1 MARRGRVSGF
11 VAHENQ
17 RQNNKRRRDC
27 HLEALTGLLNFLD
40 SLMGSAQYFP
50 FVLLGT
56 GIFFTIYLK
65 FPQIRFFNHAWRIVK
80 GKYDR
85 KEDEGDATHFQALT
99 TAISGTVGTGNIGG
113 VALAIYLGGPAALF
127 WMWMTAF
134 FGMTTKFVEVSLS
147 HKYRSKDEEGHI
159 VGGPMYVM
167 ERRLNMKWLAV
178 LFASAVVISS
188 FGSGSMPQSNNMA
201 SGMQATFGIPTWI
214 SGLVLAA
221 ALGFV
226 IIGGVKRIIQVA
238 ERIVPTM
245 ALLYLIGALS
255 VIFMNIDQIGPS
267 FTAVISDAFT
277 GSAATGGFLGAT
289 FAYAFNRGVNR
300 GLFSNEAGQGSAPIA
315 HAAAKAHEPISEGMV
330 SILEPFIDTIIICTI
345 TGLVIL
351 SSGVWTEKFENDFQS
366 FDMEIVEGTYTDT
379 NERDR
384 KALFKHLNFSDEDTV
399 VSYSGTIEVTA
410 GVPDL
415 MALTVIH
422 NRSIAEDVHF
432 HVDGAPYS
440 GTIEVVDGSVSTEV
454 SARGRS
460 LIHSVELTTVAF
472 TRGYF
477 GDFGKYIVSIGLMLF
492 AFSTAVA
499 WSYYGDRATTYLFGL
514 KAVLPY
520 RIAYVVGFFIAAIA
534 DTSLIWLLSAVTIGL
549 MTLPNLFAML
559 MLHGEMKETVKE
571 YWDNFKKEN
580 PDGV

>member
-1 MARRGRVSGF
+1 
-11 VAHENQ
+11 
-17 RQNNKRRRDC
+17 
-27 HLEALTGLLNFLD
+27 LEALTGLLELLD
-40 SLMGSAQYFP
+40 SVLGSAQYFP
-50 FVLLGT
+50 FLLLGT

-65 FPQIRFFNHAWRIVK
+65 FPQIRFFNHAWRIVR
-80 GKYDR
+80 GKYD
-85 KEDEGDATHFQALT
+85 KPTDEGDATHFQALT

-147 HKYRSKDEEGHI
+147 HKYRSKDAEGHI

-178 LFASAVVISS
+178 LFASAVVVSS

-201 SGMQATFGIPTWI
+201 AGMQATFGIPTWI

-226 IIGGVKRIIQVA
+226 IIGGVKRIIKVA

-245 ALLYLIGALS
+245 AILYLIGAMS
-255 VIFMNIDQIGPS
+255 VIFMNLDQIGPS
-267 FTAVISDAFT
+267 FMSAINDAFT

-315 HAAAKAHEPISEGMV
+315 HAAAKADEPISEGMV

-351 SSGVWTEKFENDFQS
+351 SSGVWTEKFENDFQA
-366 FDMEIVEGTYTDT
+366 FDMEIIDGVYSETD
-379 NERDR
+379 EAQRQE
-384 KALFKHLNFSDEDTV
+384 LFKHLNFSGDDTV
-399 VSYSGTIEVTA
+399 VSYEGELVVLD

-415 MALTVIH
+415 AGMTVIH
-422 NRSIAEDVHF
+422 NRSIAEDVRF
-432 HVDGAPYS
+432 HIDEVPYS
-440 GTIEVVDGSVSTEV
+440 GTLEIVDGDVPSEIAV
-454 SARGRS
+454 RGKS

-477 GDFGKYIVSIGLMLF
+477 GEYGKYIVSIGLLLF

-499 WSYYGDRATTYLFGL
+499 WSYYGDRAMTYLFGL
-514 KAVLPY
+514 KAVMPY
-520 RIAYVVGFFIAAIA
+520 RIAYVIGFFIAAIA
-534 DTSLIWLLSAVTIGL
+534 DTSLIWLLSAVTLAI
-549 MTLPNLFAML
+549 MTIPNLISML
-559 MLHGEMKETVKE
+559 MLHREMKETVKE
-571 YWDNFKKEN
+571 YWEKFNSEN

>member
-1 MARRGRVSGF
+1 M
-11 VAHENQ
+11 
-17 RQNNKRRRDC
+17 
-27 HLEALTGLLNFLD
+27 EALTGLLNFLD

-245 ALLYLIGALS
+245 AVLYLIGALS

-267 FTAVISDAFT
+267 FMAVISDAFT

-384 KALFKHLNFSDEDTV
+384 KALFKHLNF
-399 VSYSGTIEVTA
+399 
-410 GVPDL
+410 L
-415 MALTVIH
+415 
-422 NRSIAEDVHF
+422 R
-432 HVDGAPYS
+432 
-440 GTIEVVDGSVSTEV
+440 
-454 SARGRS
+454 
-460 LIHSVELTTVAF
+460 
-472 TRGYF
+472 
-477 GDFGKYIVSIGLMLF
+477 
-492 AFSTAVA
+492 
-499 WSYYGDRATTYLFGL
+499 
-514 KAVLPY
+514 
-520 RIAYVVGFFIAAIA
+520 
-534 DTSLIWLLSAVTIGL
+534 
-549 MTLPNLFAML
+549 
-559 MLHGEMKETVKE
+559 
-571 YWDNFKKEN
+571 
-580 PDGV
+580 